1 MAGAWEYA
9 TLEISAVGLS
19 EDAAGEVGAEW
30 QIYAIGPSDE
40 LILEEYRP
48 YRVAW
53 ARVYAEA
60 LNRLGRLGWELA
72 AVVGPQ
78 EALVPTAP
86 GRPAAT
92 AGHVVETRF
101 VLRRPLSGEAAQTG
115 QVS

>member
-53 ARVYAEA
+53 ARVYAEQ
-60 LNRLGRLGWELA
+60 LNRLGQQGWELVA
-72 AVVGPQ
+72 LAGPQ
-78 EALVPTAP
+78 GALVPSAP
-86 GRPAAT
+86 GRAPGT
-92 AGHVVETRF
+92 APHVVETRF
-101 VLRRPLSGEAAQTG
+101 VLRRPAG
-115 QVS
+115 

>member
-53 ARVYAEA
+53 AHVYAEQ
-60 LNRLGRLGWELA
+60 LNRLGQQGWELVA
-72 AVVGPQ
+72 LVGPQ
-78 EALVPTAP
+78 GALVPSAP
-86 GRPAAT
+86 GRAPGT
-92 AGHVVETRF
+92 APHVVETRF
-101 VLRRPLSGEAAQTG
+101 VLRRPAP
-115 QVS
+115 